1 MLFPTHIIMTI
12 PLVVLLD
19 ASAVGVVLGCGLPDM
34 IDKQLPRFGLT
45 DKYHSVSHSL
55 FTLII
60 LCLTS
65 TIYPIIYGA
74 AVSWA
79 IHVFMDLIQVII
91 NKRYNHALFVLWP
104 IYFDPDPLQKPPV
117 EFMLY
122 YIGSKSSYFEV
133 MIWIGSIAIGYVYVY
148 V

>member
-1 MLFPTHIIMTI
+1 MLFPTHVIVAI
-12 PLVVLLD
+12 PLIVLLD
-19 ASAVGVVLGCGLPDM
+19 ASTASVVLGCVLPDI

-60 LCLTS
+60 LCLTA
-65 TIYPIIYGA
+65 IFYPIIYGG

-79 IHVFMDLIQVII
+79 VHISMDLIQVII

-104 IYFDPDPLQKPPV
+104 ICFDPDPLQKPPV

-133 MIWIGSIAIGYVYVY
+133 MIWIGSAAIGCIYV
-148 V
+148 